1 MDLHDA
7 SAQLDELKSRV
18 ALAETVNQISTSLA
32 SCLDLPKLVG
42 EVIASVKGLLEA
54 EAATVFLY
62 DQASGELTF
71 DAVSGGAEEEVRSL
85 RLKPGEGLAGWVA
98 EHQAAVAV
106 ADVQHDPRFSGRLD
120 EKTGFVT
127 RSVVAAPLMFRGRLV
142 GVVEAVNR
150 TQGRS
155 FSDADART
163 LATLA
168 PHVAVALNNAGI
180 TAELVSS
187 KEGLEAEVQ
196 RRLVQII
203 NGKKEWERTFDAI
216 EDPLLIIEAGY
227 RVRRANLAV
236 AARSGLPIV
245 QVPGKRCYEVA
256 FGRDAPCPG
265 CPLAEALAGKAASA
279 VLELDGAVFQAS
291 HFPIDNGAGE
301 VYAAACTYR
310 DVTAAREMEARLRE
324 VEKMASVGQLAAG
337 VAHEI
342 NNPMAFLSSNLSTLR
357 SYFDDLGSVVRK
369 VRLLAPVADRAA
381 DDQLREVVRRL
392 ARAVGTE
399 LDLDDILTDGVALL
413 DESEGGAKRVTHIV
427 RQLQA
432 FAKEKRSAEE
442 DVRLADSVE
451 RAVRTLAAEVPGAE
465 VQVARHTDARVRV
478 SPISLDQAL
487 TALLRNA
494 VQAAPGAPVD
504 VTVDLEDDLVVLAV
518 EDRGEGIPQEVRGR
532 IFDPFFT
539 TRGIGGGLGLGLATV
554 YATVR
559 RHRGVVEVEDRP
571 GGGTRMVLKFPV
583 VPALRSS
590 ATAVAVSR
598 AHG

>member
-1 MDLHDA
+1 M
-7 SAQLDELKSRV
+7 
-18 ALAETVNQISTSLA
+18 
-32 SCLDLPKLVG
+32 
-42 EVIASVKGLLEA
+42 
-54 EAATVFLY
+54 
-62 DQASGELTF
+62 
-71 DAVSGGAEEEVRSL
+71 
-85 RLKPGEGLAGWVA
+85 
-98 EHQAAVAV
+98 
-106 ADVQHDPRFSGRLD
+106 
-120 EKTGFVT
+120 
-127 RSVVAAPLMFRGRLV
+127 
-142 GVVEAVNR
+142 
-150 TQGRS
+150 
-155 FSDADART
+155 
-163 LATLA
+163 
-168 PHVAVALNNAGI
+168 AVALNNAGI

-196 RRLVQII
+196 QRLVQII

-245 QVPGKRCYEVA
+245 QVPGKRCYEVV

-291 HFPIDNGAGE
+291 HFPIDNGDGE

-310 DVTAAREMEARLRE
+310 DITAARALEARLLE
-324 VEKMASVGQLAAG
+324 AEKMASVGQLAAG

-451 RAVRTLAAEVPGAE
+451 RAVRTLSPRSPAPRSRWRARPTPGCGSRPSPWTRPSPRSSATPSRPPRARRWTSPWTSRTTWWSSPSRTAAKASPRRCAGASSTRSSPPGAS
-465 VQVARHTDARVRV
+465 AAGWAWASRPSTPRSAATGAWSRSR
-478 SPISLDQAL
+478 
-487 TALLRNA
+487 TAPA
-494 VQAAPGAPVD
+494 AAPGWCSSSRWRPPARPRHGRWPRPGPTGDPPPAAAPWPRAWPVGYGRLKMASDPRLRALCVEGDPPSLGALPALLDEAGFQVD
-504 VTVDLEDDLVVLAV
+504 RVSWEGARHRFAERVPDLVVLQGGGP
-518 EDRGEGIPQEVRGR
+518 GEGWESVLDQARALRDGEV
-532 IFDPFFT
+532 F
-539 TRGIGGGLGLGLATV
+539 V
-554 YATVR
+554 
-559 RHRGVVEVEDRP
+559 
-571 GGGTRMVLKFPV
+571 PV
-583 VPALRSS
+583 VLLAPR
-590 ATAVAVSR
+590 
-598 AHG
+598 G